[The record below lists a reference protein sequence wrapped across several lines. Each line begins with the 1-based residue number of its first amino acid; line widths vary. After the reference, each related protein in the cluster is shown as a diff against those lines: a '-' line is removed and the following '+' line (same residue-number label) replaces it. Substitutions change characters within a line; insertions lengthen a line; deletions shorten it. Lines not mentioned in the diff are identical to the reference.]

1 MDNTMAQMME
11 QMESTFRVPRRG
23 ETIIGTVVQVTDN
36 EVVVNIGYK
45 SDGVIPRSEFGKE
58 EINLKELYVE
68 NQEVEAMVVSL
79 DDGSGN
85 VALSIKRLKMLGDWT
100 ELEALYA
107 EEKYFDVRVAQV
119 TKGGVIA
126 FFKDVKGF
134 IPASQLS
141 FKHVDKLDEFVGRT
155 LRVKI
160 IELNRR
166 KNKAVF
172 SRKDLAMVE
181 RESKLTETWGK
192 IKVGDIVKGEVKRI
206 ADFGAFVDLGGVDGL
221 VHSSEL
227 SWGRTGSVKDFLK
240 IGQMVDVKIIAA
252 DKETNKV
259 SLSMKQLAND
269 PWADFEAHY
278 NFEDNYPA
286 RVVSVVDFGVFV
298 ELEKGIEGLVHI
310 SQIAKKRVE
319 KPSDEL
325 RVGDEVTVRIL
336 EADLNNKK
344 LKLSIKATLE

>member
-23 ETIIGTVVQVTDN
+23 ETITGTVVQVTAN

-58 EINLKELYVE
+58 DINLKDLFKED
-68 NQEVEAMVVSL
+68 QEVEAMVVSL
-79 DDGSGN
+79 DDGMGN
-85 VALSIKRLKMLGDWT
+85 VALSVKRLKMIGDWT

-126 FFKDVKGF
+126 FFKEVKGF

-141 FKHVDKLDEFVGRT
+141 FKHIDKLDEFVGRT

-172 SRKDLAMVE
+172 SRKDLAIAE
-181 RESKLTETWGK
+181 RESRLTETWSK
-192 IKVGDIVKGEVKRI
+192 LAVGDIFKGEVKRI

-221 VHSSEL
+221 IHSSEL

-240 IGQMVDVKIIAA
+240 VGQMVEVKVIAA
-252 DKETNKV
+252 DKDTNKV
-259 SLSMKQLAND
+259 SLSMKQLTSD
-269 PWADFEAHY
+269 PWAQFESH
-278 NFEDNYPA
+278 FDLESVYPA
-286 RVVSVVDFGVFV
+286 KVVSVVDFGVFV

-310 SQIAKKRVE
+310 SQISKKRVE

-325 RVGDEVTVRIL
+325 RVGDMVNVRIL
-336 EADLNNKK
+336 EADVANKK